1 MTDLG
6 DIIAEA
12 ITPLIDAIVEHDR
25 RLGATDWRG
34 KVTDVD
40 PAKKLARIELG
51 KNSDGEVVKS
61 PWQPYSQVAGA
72 LKIHSAPSVG
82 QVMSIQSSTGD
93 LEQGAL
99 VPFHWSDDNPSPSE
113 SGDEHV
119 LTLGDVR
126 VTLTGGGIFFTVG
139 GVTYEFTGG
148 GFVQTGGKQEHDGKN
163 VGSDHKHI
171 EVTPGGGISGV
182 PTSA

>member
-1 MTDLG
+1 MNDIG
-6 DIIAEA
+6 SIIAEA

-40 PAKKLARIELG
+40 TAKKLSRIAIG
-51 KNSDGEVVKS
+51 KNSDGEVIKS
-61 PWQPYSQVAGA
+61 PWLPYSQTAGA
-72 LKIHSAPSVG
+72 LKIHSAPSIG
-82 QVMSIQSSTGD
+82 QLMSVRSSTGD
-93 LEQGAL
+93 LEQGTL
-99 VPFHWSDDNPSPSE
+99 EPFHWSDDNPSPSE

-126 VTLTGGGIFFTVG
+126 VTLTGGGITLVAG
-139 GVTYEFTGG
+139 GVTFVFSGA

-163 VGSDHKHI
+163 VGSDHKHTDV
-171 EVTPGGGISGV
+171 EPGPALTGI
-182 PTSA
+182 PA

>member
-1 MTDLG
+1 MNDLA

-40 PAKKLARIELG
+40 PAKKLARIEIG
-51 KNSDGEVVKS
+51 KNSDGEAIKS
-61 PWQPYSQVAGA
+61 PWLPYSQTAGA
-72 LKIHSAPSVG
+72 LKVHSPPSEG
-82 QVMSIQSSTGD
+82 QTMTIRGSTGD
-93 LEQGAL
+93 IEQGAL
-99 VPFHWSDDNPSPSE
+99 EPFHWSDDNQSPSE

-126 VTLTGGGIFFTVG
+126 VTLTGGGITATIG
-139 GVTYEFTGG
+139 GVTYSFSGE

-163 VGSDHKHI
+163 VGSDHKHTG
-171 EVTPGGGISGV
+171 VTPGGGISDV
-182 PTSA
+182 PE